1 MTQLPQIEVECKA
14 TEPEAPEAPEATEIP
29 TEYIVSCLTD
39 KNNHASEQ
47 MNLLPDTFTIG
58 EVTKDGETYVC
69 PITIAT
75 EAYAKAY
82 SELYGEHTAKE
93 ASITFNMTRNGQE
106 WVAPAMTQLPQIEVE
121 CTIEQAEYAA
131 VIFDSGKNGSFAGGK
146 TTVTASVEK
155 GELLQAAQIPTVY
168 PDADYIFAGWLGS
181 DKRTYTTQELQRL
194 VITGDMTFT
203 ALYNYNGD
211 QTQTQTQT
219 YTLKYDT
226 NGGEKIASE
235 RNKAPWTKAYGTL
248 PMPVRTGYIFDGW
261 YYDSA
266 CTDRVREDVEVNQA
280 TVTLY
285 AGWLY
290 DAGDP
295 HNTGVA
301 DLLETEKHIQY
312 LYGYPDGSFGCD
324 RNMTRAEAAQMFYNL
339 LLDKD
344 VKKTI
349 TFTDVKGDEWYADAV
364 YAMATL
370 GVLKGYPDG
379 TFQPDRAITRAEFT
393 TMGMQFSH
401 LDTSEENLFK
411 DVSSSDWF
419 HSFVLGASKYGWIS
433 GYPDGTFKPNDNVTR
448 AEVTCLVNNM
458 LGRSADESFV
468 DRNSAKLNSFTDL
481 TKSYW
486 AYYPI
491 MEAANGHDWRANNGA
506 EIWTKLL

>member
-1 MTQLPQIEVECKA
+1 MACTVE
-14 TEPEAPEAPEATEIP
+14 EPEIPDAPVATDLP
-29 TEYIVSCLTD
+29 TEYTVECVTEGSGHEAKSVALQPG
-39 KNNHASEQ
+39 S
-47 MNLLPDTFTIG
+47 FTIG
-58 EVTKDGETYVC
+58 EVTEDGKGGYVC
-69 PITIAT
+69 PVTLDGTYYAA
-75 EAYAKAY
+75 AYDALVGANGHE
-82 SELYGEHTAKE
+82 SQNDV
-93 ASITFNMTRNGQE
+93 SFNMTWNVEKGE
-106 WVAPAMTQLPQIEVE
+106 WEAPAATSIDTFKVA

-131 VIFDSGKNGSFAGGK
+131 VTFDSGKHGSFAGGE

-349 TFTDVKGDEWYADAV
+349 TFTDVEGDEWYADAV

-419 HSFVLGASKYGWIS
+419 HSFVVGASKYGWIS